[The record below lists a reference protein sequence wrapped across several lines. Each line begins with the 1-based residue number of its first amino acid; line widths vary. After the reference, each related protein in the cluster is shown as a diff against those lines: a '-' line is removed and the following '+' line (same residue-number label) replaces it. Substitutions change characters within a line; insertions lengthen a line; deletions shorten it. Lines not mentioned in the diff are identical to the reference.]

1 MTVLIEHILP
11 DMSMNTAHAHDPVRV
26 SHITTP
32 PATLAESAPQL
43 FQDALTILQ
52 GPTSAAF
59 ASSRRLQVLLGERI
73 HRLIPIRVQPNSN
86 ATEIGGIECAAAYQV
101 AQSYANYAEKKS
113 DSEPAFFTY
122 TGQLQSEKPVFARTG
137 TARLSS

>member
-52 GPTSAAF
+52 RSTSAAF

-73 HRLIPIRVQPNSN
+73 HRLILVRVQPNSN

-101 AQSYANYAEKKS
+101 AQSYANYAEKIR
-113 DSEPAFFTY
+113 FR
-122 TGQLQSEKPVFARTG
+122 ARILHLHRPTPKRKAG
-137 TARLSS
+137 